1 MNKQKEAPDNL
12 TICKFCHLSE
22 SCSQLTRE
30 QADYDE
36 TGKCVIDCKFFCRS
50 PEGGVD
56 HAKTSH

>member
-1 MNKQKEAPDNL
+1 MNKQKEALDNL

-36 TGKCVIDCKFFCRS
+36 TGKCIIDCKFFCRS
-50 PEGGVD
+50 SEGGVGY
-56 HAKTSH
+56 AETSH